1 MMTKKITETCYDSGI
16 AKYEKKTA
24 AEVVSRYYISPLN
37 VCGGLAEAQ
46 NWHIGEC
53 CKQVQFYVCASFL
66 VTNT

>member
-1 MMTKKITETCYDSGI
+1 MMTQKITEICYDSGI

-53 CKQVQFYVCASFL
+53 CKQA
-66 VTNT
+66 